1 MRKLILAVLL
11 LGISTV
17 QAGTETWQV
26 DLATGDEVG
35 RIPMAEKE
43 PQFMVDDIG
52 NRVYY
57 FKDKTEVIAY
67 DF

>member
-17 QAGTETWQV
+17 QAGTQAWQV
-26 DLATGDEVG
+26 DLATGNEVG
-35 RIPMAEKE
+35 RVPMADKE
-43 PQFMVDDIG
+43 PQFLVDAIG

-57 FKDKTEVIAY
+57 FRDKTELLAY